1 MQTRMLYHADAVG
14 ASGNLTL
21 PVQESMPIQ
30 ASVCLPVIGGHGAAE
45 VNEFRYRNILY
56 FSWAES
62 TVVGSY
68 SEKDKAHGS
77 ASTAIIEGLN
87 IMDVVTCDRIVAR
100 VTTKHA
106 GDEPSIIPMG
116 SLFENLRIAGYKIE
130 PDLAIDTFTQ
140 HETWGQLNAA
150 HANDSKVREQLN
162 KQSFHKQGNQLPTS
176 KGMFGCTLVRDFGK
190 LPAGLTERDGGI
202 YVPHFGTVYLGEFYV
217 TQYSRRLLMLHVD
230 LGCSTEGCF
239 GVGGGGGNGTPYP

>member
-30 ASVCLPVIGGHGAAE
+30 ASVSLPLIGGHGAAE
-45 VNEFRYRNILY
+45 VKEFRYRNILY

-77 ASTAIIEGLN
+77 ASMAIIEDLN

-116 SLFENLRIAGYKIE
+116 SLFENLRIAGNKIE

-140 HETWGQLNAA
+140 HETWEKLNAA
-150 HANDSKVREQLN
+150 HGNAKTREQLN
-162 KQSFHKQGNQLPTS
+162 KQSFHKEGKKLPTS

-190 LPAGLTERDGGI
+190 LPVGLEERNGGI

-239 GVGGGGGNGTPYP
+239 GAGGTGGNGTPFP

>member
-21 PVQESMPIQ
+21 PVQETMPIQ

-77 ASTAIIEGLN
+77 AAMAIIEGLN

-106 GDEPSIIPMG
+106 GNEPSIIPMG
-116 SLFENLRIAGYKIE
+116 SLFENLRIAGYPIT

-140 HETWGQLNAA
+140 LETWERLNSA
-150 HANDSKVREQLN
+150 HDNDPKIREQLN
-162 KQSFHKQGNQLPTS
+162 KQSFHKPVERLPTS
-176 KGMFGCTLVRDFGK
+176 KGIFGCTLVRDFGP
-190 LPAGLTERDGGI
+190 LPSGLEVRDGGI

-217 TQYSRRLLMLHVD
+217 SQYSRRLLMMHVD

-239 GVGGGGGNGTPYP
+239 GAGGSGGNGIPWP